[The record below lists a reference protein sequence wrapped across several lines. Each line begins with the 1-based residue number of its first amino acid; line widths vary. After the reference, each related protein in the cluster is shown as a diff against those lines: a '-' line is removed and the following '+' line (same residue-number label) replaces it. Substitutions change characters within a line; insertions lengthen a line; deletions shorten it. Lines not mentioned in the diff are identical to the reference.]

1 MMEENNF
8 WGEKIEKLLR
18 KTMLKLKFSEWLII
32 AMTII
37 YSVVFSYYTIMRHY
51 SFRSNAWDLGI
62 LVQSIASA
70 AQGRLFTNN
79 VELYYSPTGS
89 YFGVHFA
96 PILFLTIPFFYL
108 IPKVET
114 ILVLQSIVLALG
126 AIPIYLLSDFYFNNK
141 FAALMIAVTYLLNPH
156 LQGINWYDFHTQAF
170 FPLMIISAIYFFKRK
185 KYWMFFLF
193 IVLSLSTMEQSVPL
207 VALLIPQCMVDTII
221 EYKKS
226 NSKRKWIHIFA
237 LLSLF
242 TIIATWM
249 LISTYVKN
257 TINPNPPMEL
267 KAVGNY
273 RILGIEDPVEIPL
286 RALLYPDLALK
297 ALRFD
302 LPYKILYIVSIFAPN
317 CFISLLS
324 PLTLLPA
331 FLWIFMASLSNWPP
345 YYQLGYQYSAFTVP
359 FVTMAT
365 IESLKKIIRNRNNEN
380 NKEKLLLKMTA
391 LLLIVGTLLSLCTSP
406 LSFIYEPGCYTYF
419 RDYGVS
425 MPSLLEKKV
434 LELLSEIPMNATI
447 LTTPTIFPHI
457 STNIGAYVIPPLDAI
472 SKRLF
477 ESHIK
482 YLKKIEFDYI
492 LISYFW
498 DKNEAEFIYRNFLAN
513 NSKYGLFV
521 KAPGLELYKR
531 HYNREPLKITIRLT
545 HRELFKAES
554 SVVVEDPS
562 STSGTVILLRASK
575 EAGRYAWYG
584 PYITLSPGTYT
595 VRFRIKVDSLP
606 SGKILKLDVWSN
618 SLKTEIVSVDLYGD
632 YFIRPL
638 IWHIFT
644 LTFSLSERLSEIEF
658 RGLEVTSN
666 VSVFLDYVEIEPH

>member
-1 MMEENNF
+1 MMEEIEF
-8 WGEKIEKLLR
+8 CGEKIENLLR
-18 KTMLKLKFSEWLII
+18 KTVLKLKVSEWLVI
-32 AMTII
+32 AMTTI

-62 LVQSIASA
+62 FVQSIASA
-70 AQGRLFTNN
+70 AQGKLFINN
-79 VELYYSPTGS
+79 AELYYSPTGS
-89 YFGVHFA
+89 YFGIHFA
-96 PILFLTIPFFYL
+96 PILFLIVPFFY
-108 IPKVET
+108 IMPKVET
-114 ILVLQSIVLALG
+114 ILILQSIALALG
-126 AIPIYLLSDFYFNNK
+126 AVPVYLLSNFYFNNEV
-141 FAALMIAVTYLLNPH
+141 AALMMATAYLLNPH

-170 FPLMIISAIYFFKRK
+170 FPLMILSAIYFFKRR
-185 KYWMFFLF
+185 KYLMFFLF

-207 VALLIPQCMVDTII
+207 VALFIPQCII
-221 EYKKS
+221 DLIVEYKKS
-226 NSKRKWIHIFA
+226 NSKKKWMHICA
-237 LLSLF
+237 LSLF
-242 TIIATWM
+242 FIIIAAWM
-249 LISTYVKN
+249 IISTYIKN
-257 TINPNPPMEL
+257 TINPNPPIEL

-286 RALLYPDLALK
+286 KALLYPDLALK

-302 LPYKILYIVSIFAPN
+302 LPYKILYIISIFAPS
-317 CFISLLS
+317 CFIALLS
-324 PLTLLPA
+324 PLALLPA

-359 FVTMAT
+359 FVAIAT
-365 IESLKKIIRNRNNEN
+365 IESLKKIVRKDRDEG
-380 NKEKLLLKMTA
+380 KLLLKMTA
-391 LLLIVGTLLSLCTSP
+391 LLLIVGVLFSLCASP
-406 LSFIYEPGCYTYF
+406 LSPIYEPGYYMYF
-419 RDYGVS
+419 RDYGIS
-425 MPSLLEKKV
+425 TPSLLEKRV
-434 LELLSEIPMNATI
+434 LEILGEIPRNATI
-447 LTTPTIFPHI
+447 LTTPTIFPHV
-457 STNIGAYVIPPLDAI
+457 STNTGAYVIPPLNAI

-482 YLKKIEFDYI
+482 YLKEIEFDYI

-498 DKNEAEFIYRNFLAN
+498 DKNEAEFIYRNFLAD

-531 HYNREPLKITIRLT
+531 HYNEEPLKITIRLT

-554 SVVVEDPS
+554 SVVVGDPS

-575 EAGRYAWYG
+575 ETGRYAWYG

-595 VRFRIKVDSLP
+595 ARFRIKVDSLP

-618 SLKTEIVSVDLYGD
+618 LLKTEIVSIDLHGD
-632 YFIRPL
+632 DFSRPL
-638 IWHIFT
+638 VWHIFT

-658 RGLEVTSN
+658 RGLEVTSD